1 VSADA
6 DGETMEPPIEVL
18 RHRAAIRRTEPSLPL
33 KCLIRDSLLHSE
45 TTFFDYGCGYG
56 DDLEQ
61 VGRLGFKASGWD
73 PAYRPDEER
82 RETDVVNLGYVI
94 NVIEDKAEREE
105 TLRAAWSLARS
116 VLAVAARIAVD
127 GSGDGDFE
135 FGDGVITRIQTFQKY
150 FTQTELRL
158 YIEQTLG
165 IEAVP
170 AAPGVFYAF
179 KDESLR
185 ESFSASKYRRRTVAP
200 RRRVAEIEFD
210 LHRDLLESLIQVAS
224 ELGRLP
230 FHDEFD
236 RTDEVLVA
244 FGTMKRAFNL
254 IRKVTGVDPWDRL
267 RQSRIDDLRV
277 YLALAR
283 FPKRPALSQMPV
295 SMQRDIK
302 EFFGGYKAACESGDQ
317 LLFEAGESEMIDAA
331 CQRATLGRLTSNAL
345 YLHRSAVP
353 SLEPVLRVFEGCA
366 RAYLG
371 EVDDANVVKLHRF
384 SGKVSYLAVPK
395 FDEIPHPPVRRTIKL
410 SLRNLFLQCIDHTGN
425 KNPLLLD
432 QKERMIEADHP
443 WRDRFARFTI
453 QEAQH
458 GLLEDTEDMHL
469 AMQWHLRL
477 KGSGLMIRGYRLL
490 YRDGVAR
497 KRLPPKHLFT
507 GEAEATKPDDEL
519 TAPSDAEEIDVHDL
533 PANEEIDSDVEDAS
547 DSNSDRPAE
556 LPTRSRRFG
565 VGKEIGYAVY
575 VHRQYEDLLGAT
587 IEWAKRNLPEHYDYT
602 VVKLNQ
608 RNDSVSFIHCPNF
621 DTEHEPAIASI
632 IVVSADGTAQ
642 RRTTPSDP
650 YIYHHKWLFVADD
663 YDGFDVADSIARSQ
677 RWVSLG
683 SVDRSRIGRKSFWQ
697 KHVVPRLK
705 QTSDFKSEELDTSD
719 APSQATESTKSPVS
733 ELLEERWVRSA
744 EARKELKL
752 STCDLAHMREA
763 GKIESKKVGNAYL
776 YKVPYNNAEQGAE
789 RHDEPV

>member
-1 VSADA
+1 MSDDA
-6 DGETMEPPIEVL
+6 DDETVEPPIEVL
-18 RHRAAIRRTEPSLPL
+18 RHRAAIRRSEPSLPL
-33 KCLIRDSLLHSE
+33 KCLIRDNLLHSE
-45 TTFFDYGCGYG
+45 TSFFDYGCGYG
-56 DDLEQ
+56 DDLDQ
-61 VGRLGFKASGWD
+61 AARLGFEASGWD

-82 RETDVVNLGYVI
+82 READVVNLGYVI
-94 NVIEDKAEREE
+94 NVIEDQAEREE
-105 TLRAAWSLARS
+105 TLRAAWELAS
-116 VLAVAARIAVD
+116 KVLAVAARIAVD
-127 GSGDGDFE
+127 GSGDGDYE

-170 AAPGVFYAF
+170 AAPGVFYIF
-179 KDESLR
+179 KDNGLR

-210 LHRDLLESLIQVAS
+210 RHRELLESLIQVAS

-230 FHDEFD
+230 FHDEFG
-236 RTDEVLVA
+236 RTDDVLVA
-244 FGTMKRAFNL
+244 FGTMKRAFKL
-254 IRKVTGVDPWDRL
+254 IRKVTGADPWDTL

-283 FPKRPALSQMPV
+283 FPKRPTLSQMPL

-302 EFFGGYKAACESGDQ
+302 EFFGGYKAACESADQ
-317 LLFEAGESEMIDAA
+317 LLFEAGETEMIDAA
-331 CQRATLGRLTSNAL
+331 CQRATIGRLTSNAL

-371 EVDDANVVKLHRF
+371 DVDDANVVKLHRF
-384 SGKVSYLAVPK
+384 SGKISYLAVPK
-395 FDEIPHPPVRRTIKL
+395 FEQIPHPPVRRTIKL
-410 SLRNLFLQCIDHTGN
+410 SLQSLFLQCIDHTEN

-432 QKERMIEADHP
+432 QKEKMIEADHP
-443 WRDRFARFTI
+443 WRERFAKFTVH
-453 QEAQH
+453 EAQH
-458 GLLEDTEDMHL
+458 GLLEDLEDMQL
-469 AMQWHLRL
+469 ALGWHTRL
-477 KGSGLMIRGYRLL
+477 KDAGLMIRGYRLL

-497 KRLPPKHLFT
+497 RRLPPKHLFT
-507 GEAEATKPDDEL
+507 SEVEAIKPDDER
-519 TAPSDAEEIDVHDL
+519 SVENDAEDTDVHDL
-533 PANEEIDSDVEDAS
+533 PANEAIDSDVEDAS
-547 DSNSDRPAE
+547 DSNSERPAE
-556 LPTRSRRFG
+556 LPTRSRRYG

-587 IEWAKRNLPEHYDYT
+587 VEWAKRHLPEHYDYT

-621 DTEHEPAIASI
+621 DTEHEPAIAAI

-663 YDGFDVADSIARSQ
+663 YDGFDVAESIARSQ
-677 RWVSLG
+677 RWIALS
-683 SVDRSRIGRKSFWQ
+683 SVDRSRIGRKSFWEEN
-697 KHVVPRLK
+697 VVPRLTETNHVP
-705 QTSDFKSEELDTSD
+705 TSSETQP
-719 APSQATESTKSPVS
+719 AQ
-733 ELLEERWVRSA
+733 EEQQSKWVRSA
-744 EARKELKL
+744 EARKALKL
-752 STCDLAHMREA
+752 STCDLAHKREA
-763 GKIESKKVGNAYL
+763 GEIESKKVGNAYL
-776 YKVPYNNAEQGAE
+776 YKLPSEDFEVP
-789 RHDEPV
+789 